1 MNAFVFPGQGSQHLG
16 MGADMYNSNQKAQQI
31 FEDANEI
38 LGFKI
43 TDIMF
48 GEDQEALKQ
57 TNITQP
63 AIYIHS
69 MVTALIANK
78 FFKPDA
84 VAGHSLGEF
93 TALAAANYISF
104 EDGLTLVQKRAV
116 AMQEACEKNESS
128 MAAIVGLEDKIVEDV
143 CLESKETL
151 VAANYNCPGQ
161 IVISGT
167 INAVNLACTKLT
179 ELGARRALVLPV
191 RGAFHSPLMKSAE
204 ESLSK
209 AINSIQFKE
218 GTCPIYQNITGMPY
232 TDIEKIKQNLVN
244 QLTNSVKWTQTM
256 ENMKLNGLT
265 SVTEVGPGKVIQ
277 GLFKRISRDLETK
290 SLHQLIVQK
299 LS

>member
-1 MNAFVFPGQGSQHLG
+1 MNVFVFPGQGSQHLG
-16 MGADMYNSNQKAQQI
+16 MGADLYNSNQKAQQI

-38 LGFKI
+38 LGLKI

-69 MVTALIANK
+69 MVIALIADK
-78 FFKPDA
+78 FFKPNA

-104 EDGLTLVQKRAV
+104 EDGLRLVHKRAI

-128 MAAIVGLEDKIVEDV
+128 MAAIVGLDDNTVEDV
-143 CLESKETL
+143 CSESKETL

-167 INAVNLACTKLT
+167 INAVNIACNKLT

-209 AINSIQFKE
+209 AINGIQFKE

-232 TDIEKIKQNLVN
+232 TDIEKIKHNLVN
-244 QLTNSVKWTQTM
+244 QLTSSVKWTQTM
-256 ENMKLNGLT
+256 ENMKLNGLA
-265 SVTEVGPGKVIQ
+265 SVTEVGPGKVLQ

-290 SLHQLIVQK
+290 SLHQLIV
-299 LS
+299 

>member
-16 MGADMYNSNQKAQQI
+16 MGADLYNSDQKARQI
-31 FEDANEI
+31 FEDANDI

-48 GEDQEALKQ
+48 GENQEALKQ

-69 MVTALIANK
+69 MVIALIAEK
-78 FFKPDA
+78 FFKPNA

-104 EDGLTLVQKRAV
+104 EDGLRLVQKRAI

-128 MAAIVGLEDKIVEDV
+128 MAAIVGLDENIVEDV
-143 CLESKETL
+143 CSQSKETL

-167 INAVNLACTKLT
+167 INAVNIACNKLT

-209 AINSIQFKE
+209 AINNVQFKE

-232 TDIEKIKQNLVN
+232 TNIEEIKQNLVN
-244 QLTNSVKWTQTM
+244 QLTSSVKWTQTM
-256 ENMKLNGLT
+256 ENMKLNGLA
-265 SVTEVGPGKVIQ
+265 SVTEVGPGKVLQ

-290 SLHQLIVQK
+290 SLHQLIV
-299 LS
+299 

>member
-1 MNAFVFPGQGSQHLG
+1 MNAFVFPGQGSQYLG
-16 MGADMYNSNQKAQQI
+16 MGADLYNSNHKAQKI

-69 MVTALIANK
+69 MVIALIANK
-78 FFKPDA
+78 FFKPNA

-104 EDGLTLVQKRAV
+104 EDGLRLVQKRAI

-128 MAAIVGLEDKIVEDV
+128 MAAIVGLDDNTVEDV
-143 CLESKETL
+143 CSQSKETL

-167 INAVNLACTKLT
+167 INAVNIACNKLT

-209 AINSIQFKE
+209 AINNIQFKE

-232 TDIEKIKQNLVN
+232 TDIEEIKQNLVN
-244 QLTNSVKWTQTM
+244 QLTSSVKWTQTM
-256 ENMKLNGLT
+256 ENMKLNGLA
-265 SVTEVGPGKVIQ
+265 SVTEVGPGKVLQ

-290 SLHQLIVQK
+290 SLHQLIV
-299 LS
+299 

>member
-16 MGADMYNSNQKAQQI
+16 MGADLYNSNQKAQQI

-104 EDGLTLVQKRAV
+104 EDGLRLVQKRAI

-128 MAAIVGLEDKIVEDV
+128 MAAIVGLDDNIIEGV
-143 CLESKETL
+143 CSQSKETL

-167 INAVNLACTKLT
+167 INAVNIACNKLT

-209 AINSIQFKE
+209 AINNTQFKE

-232 TDIEKIKQNLVN
+232 TDIEEIKKNLVN
-244 QLTNSVKWTQTM
+244 QLTSSVKWTQTM
-256 ENMKLNGLT
+256 ENMKINGLA
-265 SVTEVGPGKVIQ
+265 SVTEVGPGKVLQ

-290 SLHQLIVQK
+290 SLHQLIV
-299 LS
+299 

>member
-1 MNAFVFPGQGSQHLG
+1 MNAFVFPGQGSQQLG
-16 MGADMYNSNQKAQQI
+16 MGADLYNSSQKARQI

-43 TDIMF
+43 TEIMF

-63 AIYIHS
+63 AIYIYS
-69 MVTALIANK
+69 MVIVLIAHN
-78 FFKPDA
+78 FFKPNA

-104 EDGLTLVQKRAV
+104 EDGLKLVQKRAV

-128 MAAIVGLEDKIVEDV
+128 MAAIVGLEDKIVQDV
-143 CLESKETL
+143 CLESNETL

-167 INAVNLACTKLT
+167 NNAVNIACNKLT

-209 AINSIQFKE
+209 AINNIEFKE
-218 GTCPIYQNITGMPY
+218 GICPIYQNITGMPY
-232 TDIEKIKQNLVN
+232 TDTEKIKQNLVN

-256 ENMKLNGLT
+256 ENMKIDGLK
-265 SVTEVGPGKVIQ
+265 SVIEVGPGKVLQ
-277 GLFKRISRDLETK
+277 GLFKRISRDVDTK
-290 SLHQLIVQK
+290 SLHQLIV
-299 LS
+299 

>member
-1 MNAFVFPGQGSQHLG
+1 MNVFVFPGQGSQHLG
-16 MGADMYNSNQKAQQI
+16 MGADLYNSNHKAQQI

-69 MVTALIANK
+69 IVIALIADK
-78 FFKPDA
+78 FFKPNA

-104 EDGLTLVQKRAV
+104 EDGLRLVQKRAI

-128 MAAIVGLEDKIVEDV
+128 MAAIVGLDDNIVEDV
-143 CLESKETL
+143 CSQSKETL

-167 INAVNLACTKLT
+167 INAVNIACNKLT

-209 AINSIQFKE
+209 AINNIQFKE

-244 QLTNSVKWTQTM
+244 QLTSSVKWTQTM
-256 ENMKLNGLT
+256 ENMKINGLA
-265 SVTEVGPGKVIQ
+265 SGTEVGPGKVLQ
-277 GLFKRISRDLETK
+277 GLFKRVSRDLETK
-290 SLHQLIVQK
+290 SLHQLII
-299 LS
+299 

>member
-16 MGADMYNSNQKAQQI
+16 MGADLYNSNHKAQQI

-48 GEDQEALKQ
+48 GEDQEALKE

-69 MVTALIANK
+69 MVIAIIANK
-78 FFKPDA
+78 FFKPNA

-104 EDGLTLVQKRAV
+104 EDGLRLVQKRAI

-128 MAAIVGLEDKIVEDV
+128 MAAIVGLDDNIVEDV
-143 CLESKETL
+143 CSESKETL
-151 VAANYNCPGQ
+151 VAANYNCAGQ

-167 INAVNLACTKLT
+167 INAVNVACNKLT

-209 AINSIQFKE
+209 AINNIQFKE

-232 TDIEKIKQNLVN
+232 TDIEEIKQNLVN
-244 QLTNSVKWTQTM
+244 QLTSSVKWTQTM
-256 ENMKLNGLT
+256 ENMKLNGLA
-265 SVTEVGPGKVIQ
+265 SVTEVGPGKVLQ

-290 SLHQLIVQK
+290 SLHQLIV
-299 LS
+299 

>member
-16 MGADMYNSNQKAQQI
+16 MGADLYNSNQKAQQI

-69 MVTALIANK
+69 MVIALIADK
-78 FFKPDA
+78 FFKPNA

-104 EDGLTLVQKRAV
+104 EDGLRLVQKRAI

-128 MAAIVGLEDKIVEDV
+128 MAAIVGLDDNIVEDV
-143 CLESKETL
+143 CSQSKETL

-167 INAVNLACTKLT
+167 INAVNIACNKLT

-209 AINSIQFKE
+209 AINNIQFKE

-232 TDIEKIKQNLVN
+232 TDIEEIKQNLVN
-244 QLTNSVKWTQTM
+244 QLTSSVKWTQTM
-256 ENMKLNGLT
+256 ENMKLNGLA
-265 SVTEVGPGKVIQ
+265 SVTEVGPGKVLQ

-290 SLHQLIVQK
+290 SLHQLIV
-299 LS
+299 

>member
-16 MGADMYNSNQKAQQI
+16 MGAALYNSNQKAQQI

-104 EDGLTLVQKRAV
+104 EDGLRLVQKRAL

-143 CLESKETL
+143 CLQSKETL

-167 INAVNLACTKLT
+167 INAVNLACNKLT

-209 AINSIQFKE
+209 AINNIQFKE

-244 QLTNSVKWTQTM
+244 QLTSSVKWTHTM
-256 ENMKLNGLT
+256 ENMKLNGLA
-265 SVTEVGPGKVIQ
+265 SVTEVGPGKVLQ

-290 SLHQLIVQK
+290 SLHQLIV
-299 LS
+299 

>member
-1 MNAFVFPGQGSQHLG
+1 MNVFVFPGQGSQHPG
-16 MGADMYNSNQKAQQI
+16 MGADLYNSNRKAQQI

-69 MVTALIANK
+69 MVIALIAEK
-78 FFKPDA
+78 FFKPNA

-104 EDGLTLVQKRAV
+104 EDGLRLVHKRAI

-128 MAAIVGLEDKIVEDV
+128 MAAIVGLDDNTVEDV
-143 CLESKETL
+143 CSESKETL

-167 INAVNLACTKLT
+167 INAVNIACNKLT

-209 AINSIQFKE
+209 AINNIQFKE
-218 GTCPIYQNITGMPY
+218 GTCPIYQNITGMPCK
-232 TDIEKIKQNLVN
+232 DIEVIKQNLVN
-244 QLTNSVKWTQTM
+244 QLTSPVKWTQTM
-256 ENMKLNGLT
+256 ENMKLNGLA
-265 SVTEVGPGKVIQ
+265 SVTEVGPGKVLQ

-290 SLHQLIVQK
+290 SLHQLIV
-299 LS
+299 

>member
-1 MNAFVFPGQGSQHLG
+1 MNVFVFPGQGAQHLG
-16 MGADMYNSNQKAQQI
+16 MGADLYNSNRKAQKI

-69 MVTALIANK
+69 MVIALIADK
-78 FFKPDA
+78 FFKPNA

-104 EDGLTLVQKRAV
+104 EDGLRLVHKRAI

-128 MAAIVGLEDKIVEDV
+128 MAAIVGLDDNTVEDV
-143 CLESKETL
+143 CSQSKETL

-167 INAVNLACTKLT
+167 INAVNLACNKLT

-209 AINSIQFKE
+209 AINNIQFKE

-232 TDIEKIKQNLVN
+232 TDIEKIKHNLVN
-244 QLTNSVKWTQTM
+244 QLTSSVKWTQTM
-256 ENMKLNGLT
+256 ENMKVNGLT

-290 SLHQLIVQK
+290 SLHQLIV
-299 LS
+299 

>member
-16 MGADMYNSNQKAQQI
+16 MGADLYNSDQKARQI
-31 FEDANEI
+31 FEDANDI

-48 GEDQEALKQ
+48 GENQEALKQ

-69 MVTALIANK
+69 MVIALIAEK
-78 FFKPDA
+78 FFKPNA

-93 TALAAANYISF
+93 TALAASNYISF
-104 EDGLTLVQKRAV
+104 EDGLRLVQKRAI

-128 MAAIVGLEDKIVEDV
+128 MAAIVGLDENIVEDV
-143 CLESKETL
+143 CSESKETL

-167 INAVNLACTKLT
+167 INAVNIACNKLT

-209 AINSIQFKE
+209 AINNVEFKE

-232 TDIEKIKQNLVN
+232 TNIEEIKQNLVN
-244 QLTNSVKWTQTM
+244 QLTSSVKWTQTM
-256 ENMKLNGLT
+256 ENMKLNGLA
-265 SVTEVGPGKVIQ
+265 SVTEVGPGKVLQ

-290 SLHQLIVQK
+290 SLHQLIV
-299 LS
+299 

>member
-1 MNAFVFPGQGSQHLG
+1 MNVFVFPGQGSQHLG
-16 MGADMYNSNQKAQQI
+16 MGADLYNSNHKAQQI

-69 MVTALIANK
+69 MVIALIADK
-78 FFKPDA
+78 FFKPNA

-104 EDGLTLVQKRAV
+104 EDGLRLVYKRAI

-128 MAAIVGLEDKIVEDV
+128 MAAIVGLDDNIVEDV
-143 CLESKETL
+143 CSQSKETL

-167 INAVNLACTKLT
+167 INAVNIACNKLT

-209 AINSIQFKE
+209 AINNTQFKE

-232 TDIEKIKQNLVN
+232 TDIEEIKQNLVN
-244 QLTNSVKWTQTM
+244 QLTSSVKWTQTM
-256 ENMKLNGLT
+256 ENMKINGLA
-265 SVTEVGPGKVIQ
+265 SVTEVGPGKVLQ

-290 SLHQLIVQK
+290 SLHQLII
-299 LS
+299 

>member
-16 MGADMYNSNQKAQQI
+16 MGADLYKSNQKAKQI

-38 LGFKI
+38 LGLKI

-69 MVTALIANK
+69 MVIALIADK
-78 FFKPDA
+78 FFKPNA

-93 TALAAANYISF
+93 TALAASNYISF
-104 EDGLTLVQKRAV
+104 EDGLRLVQKRAI

-128 MAAIVGLEDKIVEDV
+128 MAAIVGLDDNTVEDV
-143 CLESKETL
+143 CSQSKETL

-167 INAVNLACTKLT
+167 INAVNIACNKLT

-209 AINSIQFKE
+209 AINNIQFKE

-232 TDIEKIKQNLVN
+232 TDIEEIKQNLVN
-244 QLTNSVKWTQTM
+244 QLTSSVKWTQTM
-256 ENMKLNGLT
+256 ENMKLNGLA
-265 SVTEVGPGKVIQ
+265 SVTEVGPGKVLQ

-290 SLHQLIVQK
+290 SLHQLIV
-299 LS
+299 

>member
-1 MNAFVFPGQGSQHLG
+1 MNVFVFPGQGSQHLG
-16 MGADMYNSNQKAQQI
+16 MGADLYNSNHKAQQI

-69 MVTALIANK
+69 MVIALIADK
-78 FFKPDA
+78 FFKPNA

-104 EDGLTLVQKRAV
+104 EDGLRLVQKRAI

-128 MAAIVGLEDKIVEDV
+128 MAAIVGLDDNIVEDV
-143 CLESKETL
+143 CSQSKETL

-167 INAVNLACTKLT
+167 INAVNIACNKLT
-179 ELGARRALVLPV
+179 ELGARMALVLPV

-209 AINSIQFKE
+209 AINNIQFKE

-232 TDIEKIKQNLVN
+232 TDIEEIKQNLVN
-244 QLTNSVKWTQTM
+244 QLTSSVKWTQTM
-256 ENMKLNGLT
+256 ENMKLNGLA
-265 SVTEVGPGKVIQ
+265 SVTEVGPGKVLQ

-290 SLHQLIVQK
+290 SLHQLIV
-299 LS
+299 

>member
-16 MGADMYNSNQKAQQI
+16 MGADLYNSNQKAQQI

-69 MVTALIANK
+69 MVIALIADK
-78 FFKPDA
+78 FFKPNA

-104 EDGLTLVQKRAV
+104 EDGLRLVQKRAI

-128 MAAIVGLEDKIVEDV
+128 MAAIVGLDDNIVEDV
-143 CLESKETL
+143 CSQSKETL

-167 INAVNLACTKLT
+167 INAVNIACNKLT

-209 AINSIQFKE
+209 AINNIQFKE

-232 TDIEKIKQNLVN
+232 TDIEEIKQNLVN
-244 QLTNSVKWTQTM
+244 QLTSSVKWTQTM
-256 ENMKLNGLT
+256 ENMKLNGLA
-265 SVTEVGPGKVIQ
+265 SVTEVGPGKVLQ
-277 GLFKRISRDLETK
+277 GLFKRISRDLEIK
-290 SLHQLIVQK
+290 SLHQLIV
-299 LS
+299 

>member
-16 MGADMYNSNQKAQQI
+16 MGAELYNSNHKAQQI

-69 MVTALIANK
+69 MVIALTANK

-93 TALAAANYISF
+93 TALTAANYISF
-104 EDGLTLVQKRAV
+104 EDGLRLVQKRAI

-128 MAAIVGLEDKIVEDV
+128 MAAIVGLEDKIVEEV
-143 CLESKETL
+143 CLQSKETL

-167 INAVNLACTKLT
+167 INAVNLACKKLT

-218 GTCPIYQNITGMPY
+218 GTCPIYQNITGTPY
-232 TDIEKIKQNLVN
+232 TDIEKIKHNLVN
-244 QLTNSVKWTQTM
+244 QLTSSVKWTQTM

-265 SVTEVGPGKVIQ
+265 SVIEVGPGKVIQ

-290 SLHQLIVQK
+290 SLHQLIV
-299 LS
+299 

>member
-16 MGADMYNSNQKAQQI
+16 MGADLYNSNQKAQQV

-38 LGFKI
+38 LGYKI

-69 MVTALIANK
+69 MVIALIADK
-78 FFKPDA
+78 FFKPSA

-104 EDGLTLVQKRAV
+104 EDGLRLVQKRAI

-128 MAAIVGLEDKIVEDV
+128 MAAIVGLDDNIVEDV
-143 CLESKETL
+143 CSQSKETL

-167 INAVNLACTKLT
+167 INAVNIACNKLT

-191 RGAFHSPLMKSAE
+191 RGAFHSPMMKSAE

-209 AINSIQFKE
+209 AINNTQFKE

-232 TDIEKIKQNLVN
+232 TDIEEIKQNLVN
-244 QLTNSVKWTQTM
+244 QLTSSVKWTQTM
-256 ENMKLNGLT
+256 ENMKINGLA
-265 SVTEVGPGKVIQ
+265 SVTEVGPGKVLQ

-290 SLHQLIVQK
+290 SLHQLIV
-299 LS
+299 

>member
-1 MNAFVFPGQGSQHLG
+1 MNVFVFPGQGSQHLG
-16 MGADMYNSNQKAQQI
+16 MGADLYNSNHKAQQI

-69 MVTALIANK
+69 MVIALIADK
-78 FFKPDA
+78 FFKPNA

-104 EDGLTLVQKRAV
+104 EDGLRLVYKRAI

-128 MAAIVGLEDKIVEDV
+128 MAAIVGLDDNIVEDV
-143 CLESKETL
+143 CSQSKETL

-167 INAVNLACTKLT
+167 INAVNIACNKLT

-209 AINSIQFKE
+209 AINNIQFKE

-232 TDIEKIKQNLVN
+232 TDIEEIKQNLVN
-244 QLTNSVKWTQTM
+244 QLTSSVKWTQTM
-256 ENMKLNGLT
+256 ENMKLNGLA
-265 SVTEVGPGKVIQ
+265 SVTEVGPGKVLQ

-290 SLHQLIVQK
+290 SLHQLIV
-299 LS
+299 

>member
-16 MGADMYNSNQKAQQI
+16 MGADLYNSNQKAQQI

-104 EDGLTLVQKRAV
+104 EDGLRLVQKRAL

-143 CLESKETL
+143 CLQSKETL
-151 VAANYNCPGQ
+151 VAANYNYPGQ

-167 INAVNLACTKLT
+167 INAVNLACNKLT

-209 AINSIQFKE
+209 AINGIQFKE

-232 TDIEKIKQNLVN
+232 TDIEKIKHNLVN
-244 QLTNSVKWTQTM
+244 QLTSSVKWTQTM
-256 ENMKLNGLT
+256 KNMKLNGLT

-290 SLHQLIVQK
+290 SLHQLIV
-299 LS
+299 

>member
-1 MNAFVFPGQGSQHLG
+1 MNVFVFPGQGSQHLG
-16 MGADMYNSNQKAQQI
+16 MGADLYNSNYKAQQI

-69 MVTALIANK
+69 MVIALIADK
-78 FFKPDA
+78 FFKPNA

-104 EDGLTLVQKRAV
+104 EDGLRLVHKRAI

-128 MAAIVGLEDKIVEDV
+128 MAAIVGLDDNTVEDV
-143 CLESKETL
+143 CSQSKETL

-167 INAVNLACTKLT
+167 INAVNIACNKLT

-209 AINSIQFKE
+209 AINNIQFKE

-232 TDIEKIKQNLVN
+232 TDIEEIKQNLVN
-244 QLTNSVKWTQTM
+244 QLTSSVKWTQTM
-256 ENMKLNGLT
+256 ENMKLNGLA
-265 SVTEVGPGKVIQ
+265 SVTEVGPGKVLQ

-290 SLHQLIVQK
+290 SLHQLIV
-299 LS
+299 

>member
-16 MGADMYNSNQKAQQI
+16 MGADLYNSNHKAQQI

-48 GEDQEALKQ
+48 GEDQEALKE

-69 MVTALIANK
+69 MVIAIIANK
-78 FFKPDA
+78 FFKPNA

-104 EDGLTLVQKRAV
+104 EDGLRLVQKRAV

-128 MAAIVGLEDKIVEDV
+128 MAAIVGLEDKIVENV

-167 INAVNLACTKLT
+167 INAVNLACNKLT
-179 ELGARRALVLPV
+179 ELGARRALVLAV

-244 QLTNSVKWTQTM
+244 QLTSSVKWTQTM

-290 SLHQLIVQK
+290 SLHQLIV
-299 LS
+299 

>member
-16 MGADMYNSNQKAQQI
+16 MGADLYNSNQKAQQI

-104 EDGLTLVQKRAV
+104 EDGLRLVQKRAI

-128 MAAIVGLEDKIVEDV
+128 MAAIVGLEDKIVEEV
-143 CLESKETL
+143 CLQSKETL

-167 INAVNLACTKLT
+167 INAVNLACKKLT

-232 TDIEKIKQNLVN
+232 TDIEKIKHNLVN
-244 QLTNSVKWTQTM
+244 QLTSSVKWTQTM

-290 SLHQLIVQK
+290 SLHQLIV
-299 LS
+299 

>member
-16 MGADMYNSNQKAQQI
+16 MGADLYNSNHKAQQI

-48 GEDQEALKQ
+48 GEDQEALKE

-69 MVTALIANK
+69 MVIAIIANK
-78 FFKPDA
+78 FFKPNA

-104 EDGLTLVQKRAV
+104 EDGLRLVQKRAV

-128 MAAIVGLEDKIVEDV
+128 MAAIVGLEDKIVENV

-167 INAVNLACTKLT
+167 INAVNLACNKLT

-244 QLTNSVKWTQTM
+244 QLTSSVKWTQTM

-290 SLHQLIVQK
+290 SLHQLIV
-299 LS
+299 

>member
-1 MNAFVFPGQGSQHLG
+1 MNAFVFPGQGSQYLG
-16 MGADMYNSNQKAQQI
+16 MGADLYNSNQKAQQI

-69 MVTALIANK
+69 MVIALIAEK
-78 FFKPDA
+78 FFKPNA

-104 EDGLTLVQKRAV
+104 EDGLRLVQKRAI

-128 MAAIVGLEDKIVEDV
+128 MAAIVGLDENIVEDV
-143 CLESKETL
+143 CSQSKETL

-167 INAVNLACTKLT
+167 INAVNIACNKLT

-209 AINSIQFKE
+209 AINNVQFKE

-232 TDIEKIKQNLVN
+232 TNIEEIKQNLVN
-244 QLTNSVKWTQTM
+244 QLTSSVKWTQTM
-256 ENMKLNGLT
+256 ENMKLNGLA
-265 SVTEVGPGKVIQ
+265 SVTEVGPGKVLQ

-290 SLHQLIVQK
+290 SLHQLIV
-299 LS
+299 

>member
-16 MGADMYNSNQKAQQI
+16 MGADLYNSNQKAQQI

-48 GEDQEALKQ
+48 GEDLEALKQ

-69 MVTALIANK
+69 MVIALIANK
-78 FFKPDA
+78 FFKPNA

-104 EDGLTLVQKRAV
+104 EDGLRLVQKRAI

-128 MAAIVGLEDKIVEDV
+128 MAAIVGLDDNTVEDV
-143 CLESKETL
+143 CLQSKETL

-167 INAVNLACTKLT
+167 INAVNIACNKLT

-209 AINSIQFKE
+209 AINNIQFKE
-218 GTCPIYQNITGMPY
+218 GTCPIYQNITGMPH
-232 TDIEKIKQNLVN
+232 TDIEEIKQNLVN
-244 QLTNSVKWTQTM
+244 QLTSSVKWTQTM

-265 SVTEVGPGKVIQ
+265 SVTEVGPGKVLQ

-290 SLHQLIVQK
+290 SLHQLIV
-299 LS
+299 

>member
-1 MNAFVFPGQGSQHLG
+1 MNAFVFPGQGSQHIG
-16 MGADMYNSNQKAQQI
+16 MGADLYNSNQKAQQV

-69 MVTALIANK
+69 MVIALIADK
-78 FFKPDA
+78 FFKPNA

-104 EDGLTLVQKRAV
+104 EDGLRLVQKRAI

-128 MAAIVGLEDKIVEDV
+128 MAAIVGLDDNIVEGV
-143 CLESKETL
+143 CSQSKETL

-167 INAVNLACTKLT
+167 TNAVNIACNKLT

-209 AINSIQFKE
+209 AINNTQFKE

-232 TDIEKIKQNLVN
+232 TDIEVIKQNLVN
-244 QLTNSVKWTQTM
+244 QLTSPVKWTQTM
-256 ENMKLNGLT
+256 ENMILSGLAT
-265 SVTEVGPGKVIQ
+265 VTEVGPGKVLQ

-290 SLHQLIVQK
+290 SLHQLIV
-299 LS
+299 

>member
-16 MGADMYNSNQKAQQI
+16 MGADLYNSNQKAQQI

-104 EDGLTLVQKRAV
+104 EDGLRLVQKRAV

-143 CLESKETL
+143 CLQSKETL

-167 INAVNLACTKLT
+167 INAVNLACNKLT

-209 AINSIQFKE
+209 AINGIQFKE

-232 TDIEKIKQNLVN
+232 TDIEKIKHNLVN
-244 QLTNSVKWTQTM
+244 QLTSSVKWTQTM

-290 SLHQLIVQK
+290 SLHQLIV
-299 LS
+299 

>member
-1 MNAFVFPGQGSQHLG
+1 MNVFVFPGQGSQHLG
-16 MGADMYNSNQKAQQI
+16 MGADLYNSNYKAQQI

-69 MVTALIANK
+69 MVIALIADK
-78 FFKPDA
+78 FFKPNA

-104 EDGLTLVQKRAV
+104 EDGLRLVHKRAT

-128 MAAIVGLEDKIVEDV
+128 MAAIVGLDDNTVEDV
-143 CLESKETL
+143 CSQSKETL

-167 INAVNLACTKLT
+167 INAVNIACNKLT

-209 AINSIQFKE
+209 AINNIQFKE
-218 GTCPIYQNITGMPY
+218 GTCPIYQNITGMPCK
-232 TDIEKIKQNLVN
+232 DIEVIKQNLVN
-244 QLTNSVKWTQTM
+244 QLTSPVKWTQTM
-256 ENMKLNGLT
+256 ENMKLNGLA
-265 SVTEVGPGKVIQ
+265 SVTEVGPGKVLQ

-290 SLHQLIVQK
+290 SLHQLIV
-299 LS
+299 

>member
-16 MGADMYNSNQKAQQI
+16 MGADLYNSNQKAQQI

-104 EDGLTLVQKRAV
+104 EDGLR
-116 AMQEACEKNESS
+116 
-128 MAAIVGLEDKIVEDV
+128 
-143 CLESKETL
+143 
-151 VAANYNCPGQ
+151 
-161 IVISGT
+161 
-167 INAVNLACTKLT
+167 LASYI
-179 ELGARRALVLPV
+179 P
-191 RGAFHSPLMKSAE
+191 
-204 ESLSK
+204 
-209 AINSIQFKE
+209 
-218 GTCPIYQNITGMPY
+218 
-232 TDIEKIKQNLVN
+232 
-244 QLTNSVKWTQTM
+244 
-256 ENMKLNGLT
+256 
-265 SVTEVGPGKVIQ
+265 
-277 GLFKRISRDLETK
+277 
-290 SLHQLIVQK
+290 
-299 LS
+299 

>member
-1 MNAFVFPGQGSQHLG
+1 MNVFVFPGQGSQHLG
-16 MGADMYNSNQKAQQI
+16 MGADLYNSNHKAQQI

-69 MVTALIANK
+69 MVIALIADK
-78 FFKPDA
+78 FFKPNA

-104 EDGLTLVQKRAV
+104 EDGLRLVYKRAI

-128 MAAIVGLEDKIVEDV
+128 MAAIVGLDDNIVEDV
-143 CLESKETL
+143 CSQSKETL

-167 INAVNLACTKLT
+167 INAVNIACHKLT

-209 AINSIQFKE
+209 AINNTQFKE

-232 TDIEKIKQNLVN
+232 TDIEEIKKNLVN
-244 QLTNSVKWTQTM
+244 QLTSSVKWTQTM
-256 ENMKLNGLT
+256 ENMKINGLA
-265 SVTEVGPGKVIQ
+265 SVTEVGPGKVLQ

-290 SLHQLIVQK
+290 SLHQLIV
-299 LS
+299 

>member
-1 MNAFVFPGQGSQHLG
+1 MNVFVFPGQGSQHLG
-16 MGADMYNSNQKAQQI
+16 MGADLYNSNQKAQKI

-69 MVTALIANK
+69 MVIALIADK
-78 FFKPDA
+78 FFKPNA

-104 EDGLTLVQKRAV
+104 EDGLRLVHKRAI

-128 MAAIVGLEDKIVEDV
+128 MAAIVGLDDNIVEGV
-143 CLESKETL
+143 CSQSKETL

-167 INAVNLACTKLT
+167 INAVNIACNKLT

-209 AINSIQFKE
+209 AINNTQFKE

-232 TDIEKIKQNLVN
+232 TDIEEIKQNLVN
-244 QLTNSVKWTQTM
+244 QLTSSVKWTQTM
-256 ENMKLNGLT
+256 ENMKINGLA
-265 SVTEVGPGKVIQ
+265 SVTEVGPGKVLQ

-290 SLHQLIVQK
+290 SLHQLIV
-299 LS
+299 

>member
-1 MNAFVFPGQGSQHLG
+1 MNAFVFPGQGSQQPG
-16 MGADMYNSNQKAQQI
+16 MGADLYNSNHKAQQI

-48 GEDQEALKQ
+48 GEDLEALKQ

-143 CLESKETL
+143 CLQSKETL

-232 TDIEKIKQNLVN
+232 TNIEKIKQNLVD
-244 QLTNSVKWTQTM
+244 QLTSSVKWTQTM

-277 GLFKRISRDLETK
+277 ALFKRISRDLETK
-290 SLHQLIVQK
+290 SLHQLIV
-299 LS
+299 

>member
-16 MGADMYNSNQKAQQI
+16 MGADLYNSNHKAQQI

-69 MVTALIANK
+69 MVIALIADK
-78 FFKPDA
+78 FFKPNA

-104 EDGLTLVQKRAV
+104 EDGLRLVQKRAI

-128 MAAIVGLEDKIVEDV
+128 MAAIVGLDDNIVEGV
-143 CLESKETL
+143 CSQSKETL

-167 INAVNLACTKLT
+167 INAVNIACNKLT

-209 AINSIQFKE
+209 AINNIQFKE

-232 TDIEKIKQNLVN
+232 TDIEKIKHNLVN
-244 QLTNSVKWTQTM
+244 QLTSSVKWTQTM
-256 ENMKLNGLT
+256 ENMKRNGLA
-265 SVTEVGPGKVIQ
+265 SVTEVGPGKVLQ

-290 SLHQLIVQK
+290 SLHQLIV
-299 LS
+299 

>member
-1 MNAFVFPGQGSQHLG
+1 MNVFVFPGQGSQHLG
-16 MGADMYNSNQKAQQI
+16 MGADLYNSNHKAQQI

-69 MVTALIANK
+69 MVIALIADK
-78 FFKPDA
+78 FFKPNA

-104 EDGLTLVQKRAV
+104 EDGLRLVQKRAI

-143 CLESKETL
+143 CLQSKETL

-167 INAVNLACTKLT
+167 INAVNIASNKLT

-209 AINSIQFKE
+209 AINNIQFKE

-232 TDIEKIKQNLVN
+232 TDIEEIKQNLVN
-244 QLTNSVKWTQTM
+244 QLTSSVKWTQTM
-256 ENMKLNGLT
+256 ENMKLNGLA
-265 SVTEVGPGKVIQ
+265 SVTEVGPGKVLQ

-290 SLHQLIVQK
+290 SLHQLIV
-299 LS
+299 

>member
-1 MNAFVFPGQGSQHLG
+1 MNVFVFPGQGSQHLG
-16 MGADMYNSNQKAQQI
+16 MGADLYNSNQKAQQI

-69 MVTALIANK
+69 MVIALIADE
-78 FFKPDA
+78 FFKPSA

-104 EDGLTLVQKRAV
+104 EDGLRLVQKRAI

-128 MAAIVGLEDKIVEDV
+128 MAAIVGLDDNIVEGV
-143 CLESKETL
+143 CSQSKETL

-161 IVISGT
+161 VVISGT
-167 INAVNLACTKLT
+167 INAVNIACNKLT

-209 AINSIQFKE
+209 AINNTQFKE

-232 TDIEKIKQNLVN
+232 TDVEEIKQNLVN
-244 QLTNSVKWTQTM
+244 QLTSSVKWTQTM
-256 ENMKLNGLT
+256 ENMKINGLA
-265 SVTEVGPGKVIQ
+265 SVTEVGPGKVLQ

-290 SLHQLIVQK
+290 SLHQLIV
-299 LS
+299 